1 MMVGLGGQRGRWFV
15 VEVVVV
21 GGFERKNKRDWREEE
36 RSPFHLGIFK
46 TIYIENGLTS

>member
-1 MMVGLGGQRGRWFV
+1 MVCGGGGGG
-15 VEVVVV
+15 

>member
-21 GGFERKNKRDWREEE
+21 GGLKEKTKGIGERKRGV
-36 RSPFHLGIFK
+36 PFILGSSK
-46 TIYIENGLTS
+46 LYI